1 VDDPSPVTEPVAI
14 SAHRAGAREA
24 SADAV
29 IAAYE
34 AHESAIYSFALAS
47 TRDPEAAADL
57 VQEAFLRLLD
67 YTRSHDMPD
76 NPGGWLYRV
85 CSNLIISQARRRS
98 VARRFAPALVDR
110 RSPTGPETEVVDRE
124 NAAELGEALGG
135 LPPAAVA
142 GLLLAARGSSGR
154 EIAEVLGKSEGAT
167 RTLMS
172 RARAQL
178 RTTLAQA
185 ELHR

>member
-1 VDDPSPVTEPVAI
+1 M
-14 SAHRAGAREA
+14 
-24 SADAV
+24 
-29 IAAYE
+29 AAYE

-67 YTRSHDMPD
+67 HSRSHGLPD

-98 VARRFAPALVDR
+98 VARRFAPSLVDR
-110 RSPTGPETEVVDRE
+110 RQPTGPETVAVNRE
-124 NAAELGEALGG
+124 SAAELQAAMVG
-135 LPPAAVA
+135 LTPAAVA

-154 EIAEVLGKSEGAT
+154 EIAEQLGKSEGAT

-172 RARAQL
+172 RARAHL
-178 RTTLAQA
+178 RSTLAEA
-185 ELHR
+185 EAHR